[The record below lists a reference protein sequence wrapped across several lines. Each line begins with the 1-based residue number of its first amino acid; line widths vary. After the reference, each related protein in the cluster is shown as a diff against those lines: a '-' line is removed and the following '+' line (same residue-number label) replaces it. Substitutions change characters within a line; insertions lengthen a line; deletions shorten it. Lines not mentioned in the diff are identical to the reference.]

1 MTAIPYEFLAYTIK
15 PIVMRVLP
23 DLSPSPIYK
32 ISEWIVLKNGEQVA
46 TGFRT
51 SQHAEEWIKQQS

>member
-23 DLSPSPIYK
+23 DLSPSPIYG
-32 ISEWIVLKNGEQVA
+32 SS
-46 TGFRT
+46 GFLG
-51 SQHAEEWIKQQS
+51 ADV